1 MLFLMYAT
9 FMYKITRRQ
18 AFRDGPLN
26 ILGGGGGGWANT
38 KKKFAHAENT
48 GKNIVHNKP
57 IEKKNRASCFLLPL
71 FKSQIMYWRKY
82 PLLLI

>member
-26 ILGGGGGGWANT
+26 ILGGGGGGLGKYQ
-38 KKKFAHAENT
+38 KK
-48 GKNIVHNKP
+48 I
-57 IEKKNRASCFLLPL
+57 RAR
-71 FKSQIMYWRKY
+71 RKY
-82 PLLLI
+82 REKYRAQQTY